1 MAAQDGVQENDTV
14 QGGGCSHSYGMDLGY
29 HLLIPAVPNRRRP
42 VKPHHWAS
50 RRALLCRAP
59 WGLSA
64 GINGPLT
71 LPAEIQYEGQGR
83 NRVVYSV
90 PGASPT
96 ERPSVL
102 KLVSEDEDHGREME
116 AYLKLP
122 LLCAKVFWQGRVR
135 VKWPNDLTRGITTLN
150 ALVQSQCAM
159 AIKWLKPRAGQDM
172 AKQFCV
178 YCMVVMQ
185 FVRLSG
191 FALRDCGESNLAVS
205 ELSETPLLQFIDMQE
220 WEDQGKTEYLIG
232 FFKLARKFAP
242 DVEQLIVQSFRG
254 NKAEMAS
261 RALPGCKAFHNNLR
275 AQGVLDDAGR
285 FIPGIQHT
293 G

>member
-1 MAAQDGVQENDTV
+1 M
-14 QGGGCSHSYGMDLGY
+14 
-29 HLLIPAVPNRRRP
+29 
-42 VKPHHWAS
+42 
-50 RRALLCRAP
+50 
-59 WGLSA
+59 
-64 GINGPLT
+64 
-71 LPAEIQYEGQGR
+71 
-83 NRVVYSV
+83 VYSV
-90 PGASPT
+90 PGASLA

-102 KLVSEDEDHGREME
+102 KFVSDDEDHGREME

-150 ALVQSQCAM
+150 ALVQIQCTM
-159 AIKWLKPRAGQDM
+159 AIKWLQPRTGQDM

-185 FVRLSG
+185 FLRLSG
-191 FALRDCGESNLAVS
+191 FALRDCGESNFFAVS

-220 WEDQGKTEYLIG
+220 WEDQGKTENLIG
-232 FFKLARKFAP
+232 FFKLTRKRAP
-242 DVEQLIVQSFRG
+242 DVEQLIVQNFRG

-275 AQGVLDDAGR
+275 AQGVLDDAGK